1 MKVSFLPLLTRL
13 GLASSLLLSATACEK
28 DLLDQSNPNLPLTE
42 LSWKTSDDAVKGSVA
57 AYAGLQGL
65 GMYRRWLN
73 FAFDLRDDTGFS
85 QSPWGELADF
95 THFIQT
101 NYDFEVSNNIWRD
114 HYRTIFRCNQVIDRV
129 PTIQGM
135 DAQLQKRIVAEAR
148 FLRALCYYN
157 LVSLYG
163 NVPLVT
169 QYSTNLNQTNPQ
181 GTEALVW
188 AQVVSDLTAAQPD
201 LPASYTG
208 TDVGRATKGAATTLL
223 GKAYMQ
229 QTTDPS
235 HWSKAQAQFAQVI
248 SSGVYRLVPNYTDN
262 FRHTTENNPESI
274 FEVQF
279 SDEKK
284 GGNDSGPGPDATS
297 SQGGQRSQFWGIP
310 GTSETPTLPGYSG
323 AGFNDGEV
331 RPWVVREFL
340 QEPTATGQRDPRLAA
355 TVFYNRRDQTQF
367 PTALPTDADTL
378 VYGVG
383 FLTRYTRD
391 ARNRARVYWRKYATD
406 YYRTFEDFDSP
417 INQRVMRY
425 ADVLLLQAEAMNETG
440 STAAAIPLVNQV
452 RQRAGLAP
460 LPATMTQAALRT
472 QLMHERVTELTGEG
486 VRWFDLQRWG
496 LLNDAASVNLLKA
509 RDPDFN
515 NFVPGKS
522 RLLPLLQT
530 EVDLNRLQQNP
541 LW

>member
-1 MKVSFLPLLTRL
+1 MKASFLTRL
-13 GLASSLLLSATACEK
+13 GLASVLLLSATACEK
-28 DLLDQSNPNLPLTE
+28 DILNQVNPNLPTSE
-42 LSWKTSDDAVKGSVA
+42 GSFKTSDDAVRA
-57 AYAGLQGL
+57 ANACYAGLQGL

-114 HYRTIFRCNQVIDRV
+114 HYRTIYRCNQVLGKV
-129 PTIQGM
+129 PSIQGM
-135 DAQLQKRIVAEAR
+135 DATLQKRVLAEAR
-148 FLRALCYYN
+148 FLRALCYFN

-163 NVPLVT
+163 NVPLVLAT
-169 QYSTNLNQTNPQ
+169 ATDLNTVPPQ
-181 GTEALVW
+181 GNE
-188 AQVVSDLTAAQPD
+188 AQVWSQVISDLQAAQAD
-201 LPASYTG
+201 LPVSYTG
-208 TDVGRATKGAATTLL
+208 NDIGRATKGAATTLL

-229 QTTDPS
+229 NKRWAD
-235 HWSKAQAQFAQVI
+235 AQAQFAQVI
-248 SSGVYRLVPNYTDN
+248 SSGRYQLAANYTDN
-262 FRHTTENNPESI
+262 FRHTTENNSESI

-279 SDEKK
+279 TDEKK
-284 GGNDSGPGPDATS
+284 GGNDAGNGPDATS
-297 SQGGQRSQFWGIP
+297 SQGGQRSQFWGV
-310 GTSETPTLPGYSG
+310 PGY
-323 AGFNDGEV
+323 GFNDGEV

-355 TVFYNRRDQTQF
+355 TVFYNRKDQTQF
-367 PTALPTDADTL
+367 PTALASDADTL

-383 FLTRYTRD
+383 FLTRYGNE
-391 ARNRARVYWRKYATD
+391 ARNRSRVYWRKYQTD

-417 INQRVMRY
+417 INHRVMRY
-425 ADVLLLQAEAMNETG
+425 ADVLLLQAEAMNEQNNP
-440 STAAAIPLVNQV
+440 AMAIPLVNQV

-460 LPATMTQAALRT
+460 LPGTLSREALRT

-486 VRWFDLQRWG
+486 VRWFDLQRWD
-496 LLNDAASVNLLKA
+496 LLTDAAKVNELKA

-515 NFVPGKS
+515 NFIVGKS

-530 EVDLNRLQQNP
+530 EVDLNRLQQNSQ
-541 LW
+541 W